1 VPTWDLRTA
10 KYESAFITFSD
21 NDGQDHDRK
30 PLDAFDADEQQVM
43 NQFNPQGRWPFVYIN
58 GDYTEIGPG

>member
-58 GDYTEIGPG
+58 RDYTEIGPG